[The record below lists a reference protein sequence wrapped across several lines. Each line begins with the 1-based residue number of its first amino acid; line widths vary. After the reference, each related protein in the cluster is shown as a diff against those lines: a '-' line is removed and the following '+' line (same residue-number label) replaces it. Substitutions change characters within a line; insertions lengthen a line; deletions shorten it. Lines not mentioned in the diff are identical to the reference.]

1 MNIEWKKQVFGIE
14 VDLVGNKHHDE
25 RLFDEVLLPHR
36 SRVHGFHG
44 HISGAMRS
52 GELSFLDNL

>member
-25 RLFDEVLLPHR
+25 RLFEKLLQIGLVAR
-36 SRVHGFHG
+36 LV
-44 HISGAMRS
+44 
-52 GELSFLDNL
+52 